1 VTETTTTSDQ
11 TAQRSSLRSGAVG
24 FFGTLAGSIGLQG
37 PTGGVAFLPAAMAA
51 SVALSGPLAFGL
63 GTIAMVF
70 VAYAFVVFSRRL
82 ASSGSVYAFNG
93 TALGPKFGF
102 VSVVILFG
110 AYVSTAGWVVI
121 IAADFVQGALST
133 AGWQVSWV
141 PIAVLLIIVIFA
153 MSYRALHVSS
163 HAILVVELVSVVLLL
178 VVAGFVIAKGGA
190 GGHGLHASYF
200 TPRGQSWSVI
210 GLGVVFAFTSVSGF
224 EGAAYLGEETKK
236 ATRNIPLA
244 IWTSLLAAGV
254 IYTFFSW
261 VESAA
266 YGSAS
271 ALSSTSLPMV
281 DIANAF
287 VGQKM
292 GILVDIAA
300 AVSSFGCALSALN
313 GSGRLLFSVSRD
325 GIGPAVLSRT
335 HRRHNT
341 PVAALALTALIAL
354 VMVLAESGAEPLT
367 AVYDLATYTADTFI
381 LVYLLTVFAAL
392 VWSLRIRRNRREPI
406 ILAIGVL
413 VMAYVLKDTMYPF
426 PAAPY
431 SYALE
436 AALATVL
443 LAAVLL
449 AVPGLRRK
457 LASAELFKVTAEN

>member
-1 VTETTTTSDQ
+1 MTQIVSEQTDQ
-11 TAQRSSLRSGAVG
+11 RPTLRSGAVG
-24 FFGTLAGSIGLQG
+24 FFGTLAGSVGLQG
-37 PTGGVAFLPAAMAA
+37 PTGGAAFLPAAMAA

-70 VAYAFVVFSRRL
+70 VAYAFVVFSRRF

-110 AYVSTAGWVVI
+110 AYVSTAGWVTI
-121 IAADFVQGALST
+121 IAADFVQGALAT
-133 AGWQVSWV
+133 AGWHVSWV
-141 PIAVLLIIVIFA
+141 PIAVVLIVVIFA
-153 MSYRALHVSS
+153 LSYRALHVSA
-163 HAILVVELVSVVLLL
+163 HAILVFELISVALLL

-200 TPRGQSWSVI
+200 TPRGQSWTVI

-261 VESAA
+261 IESVA

-281 DIANAF
+281 DIANSF
-287 VGQKM
+287 VGNKM

-300 AVSSFGCALSALN
+300 AVSSFGCALSAMN
-313 GSGRLLFSVSRD
+313 GSGRLLFAVSRD
-325 GIGPAVLSRT
+325 GIGPSALART

-341 PVAALALTALIAL
+341 PVTALAVVAVIAL
-354 VMVLAESGAEPLT
+354 VMVLAEGGSDPLT
-367 AVYDLATYTADTFI
+367 AVYDLSTYTADTFI
-381 LVYLLTVFAAL
+381 IVYLLTVIAAL
-392 VWSLRIRRNRREPI
+392 VWSLRTRSSWREPV
-406 ILAIGVL
+406 ILAVGVL
-413 VMAYVLKDTMYPF
+413 VMAYVLKDTIYPF

-431 SYALE
+431 SFALE
-436 AALATVL
+436 AALGTILVGIVL
-443 LAAVLL
+443 LAAF
-449 AVPGLRRK
+449 PGLRAK
-457 LASAELFKVTAEN
+457 LAAAPLFKVTS